1 MDARRC
7 LGYSYSRLV
16 RIWPCPS
23 YAQADA
29 ALLRNAFLGSM
40 LALALYKG
48 AVAGHT
54 LLLTTVQ
61 FGSAADKIYVTV
73 CAACLGDLVSAKAT
87 HGFGLVVGWL

>member
-1 MDARRC
+1 MRC
-7 LGYSYSRLV
+7 QLVAGSSYSRLV

-61 FGSAADKIYVTV
+61 FGSAWVW
-73 CAACLGDLVSAKAT
+73 
-87 HGFGLVVGWL
+87 FGGRLAVAL